1 MKETTGFNIGGAYDL
16 TANHHLL
23 FSVGR
28 GLQNVE
34 ETNKL
39 SAYLAYQF
47 TF

>member
-1 MKETTGFNIGGAYDL
+1 MTS

-28 GLQNVE
+28 GIQNVE
-34 ETNKL
+34 ETNRL
-39 SAYLAYQF
+39 TAYLGYQI